1 MGCYDTLS
9 FACPACHESTSVQSK
24 AAECMRETYTLRNA
38 PLMIIAD
45 INDDGRKGR
54 LFCEN
59 CNTQL
64 ILEVSFSAVFRKA
77 DPSSG
82 DDEESRRIV

>member
-1 MGCYDTLS
+1 
-9 FACPACHESTSVQSK
+9 
-24 AAECMRETYTLRNA
+24 
-38 PLMIIAD
+38 MIIAD